1 MLTNLLLLILNFAG
15 GFLSLMLLARFF
27 MQWQRVSFHNQ
38 LGQFVIAT
46 TDWCVKPL
54 RRFLPG
60 LFGLDMAS
68 LLPAWVVQ
76 TILVYAGLVIG
87 GGLLNDNVAALLL
100 GVWGLGLVELMQLM
114 VYMVIG
120 IVLISAVFSW
130 VNPHA
135 PMAPLFFSLST
146 PFLRPLRKVIP
157 PVANVDLSPL
167 VLLLV
172 LQILLMVLKSIG
184 AAFAPLIFGL

>member
-1 MLTNLLLLILNFAG
+1 MLVNLLLLILNFAG

-46 TDWCVKPL
+46 TDWCVRPL
-54 RRFLPG
+54 RRVLPG
-60 LFGLDMAS
+60 MFGLDVAS

-76 TILVYAGLVIG
+76 T
-87 GGLLNDNVAALLL
+87 LLAFVTFAARGMPFSENAVGVLL
-100 GVWGLGLVELMQLM
+100 GLWGFGLVELLQLM
-114 VYMVIG
+114 VYMVMG

-135 PMAPLFFSLST
+135 PLAPLFFSLSE
-146 PFLRPLRKVIP
+146 PFLRPFRKVIP
-157 PVANVDLSPL
+157 PIANVDLSPL

-172 LQILLMVLKSIG
+172 LQVLLMFIGQLG
-184 AAFAPLIFGL
+184 AAFMPLVFGV

>member
-1 MLTNLLLLILNFAG
+1 MLVNLLLLILNFAG

-46 TDWCVKPL
+46 TDWCVRPL
-54 RRFLPG
+54 RRVLPG
-60 LFGLDMAS
+60 MFGLDVAS
-68 LLPAWVVQ
+68 LLPAWVIQ
-76 TILVYAGLVIG
+76 TLLAFVTFAARGMPFNENAVGVVLGL
-87 GGLLNDNVAALLL
+87 
-100 GVWGLGLVELMQLM
+100 WGFGLVELLQLM
-114 VYMVIG
+114 VYMVMG

-135 PMAPLFFSLST
+135 PLAPLFFSLSE
-146 PFLRPLRKVIP
+146 PFLRPFRRIIP
-157 PVANVDLSPL
+157 PIANVDLSPL

-172 LQILLMVLKSIG
+172 LQVLLMFIG
-184 AAFAPLIFGL
+184 QLGGAFMPLVFGG

>member
-1 MLTNLLLLILNFAG
+1 MMTNLLLLIINAAAT
-15 GFLSLMLLARFF
+15 FLTLMLLARFF

-38 LGQFVIAT
+38 LGQFVQAT

-60 LFGLDMAS
+60 VFGLDMSS
-68 LLPAWVVQ
+68 LLPAWLLQ
-76 TILVYAGLVIG
+76 TVLVYAELALG
-87 GGLLNDNVAALLL
+87 GASFNDNPA
-100 GVWGLGLVELMQLM
+100 GVLIGLWGVGMVEVFKVM
-114 VYMVIG
+114 VYMVMG

-135 PMAPLFFSLST
+135 PMAPLFYSLSA

-157 PVANVDLSPL
+157 PIANVDLSPL
-167 VLLLV
+167 VLLLL
-172 LQILLMVLKSIG
+172 LQVLLMFITGLRG
-184 AAFAPLIFGL
+184 AFVPLIFGV

>member
-1 MLTNLLLLILNFAG
+1 MMSSLLLLILNTAAT
-15 GFLSLMLLARFF
+15 LLTVLLLARFF

-38 LGQFVIAT
+38 LGQFVQAT

-60 LFGLDMAS
+60 VFGLDMAS

-76 TILVYAGLVIG
+76 TLLVYAELALHGSPFDGNVAGVVIG
-87 GGLLNDNVAALLL
+87 LW
-100 GVWGLGLVELMQLM
+100 GVGVVELFKVM
-114 VYMVIG
+114 VYMVMG

-135 PMAPLFFSLST
+135 PMAPLFYSLSA

-157 PVANVDLSPL
+157 TIANVDLSPL
-167 VLLLV
+167 ALLLLLQVLLMFIASLR
-172 LQILLMVLKSIG
+172 G
-184 AAFAPLIFGL
+184 AFAPLIFGV

>member
-27 MQWQRVSFHNQ
+27 MQWQRVGFHNQ

-46 TDWCVKPL
+46 TDWCVRPL
-54 RRFLPG
+54 RRLLPG

-68 LLPAWVVQ
+68 LLPAWVIQ
-76 TILVYAGLVIG
+76 TLLVFAGLLARGLPLG
-87 GGLLNDNVAALLL
+87 GNMAGMVL
-100 GVWGLGLVELMQLM
+100 GVWGVGLVELMQLM

-135 PMAPLFFSLST
+135 PMAPLFFSLAD

-157 PVANVDLSPL
+157 PIANVDLSPL
-167 VLLLV
+167 VLLLL
-172 LQILLMVLKSIG
+172 LQVLLMFLGHLG
-184 AAFAPLIFGL
+184 ATFTPLIYGP

>member
-1 MLTNLLLLILNFAG
+1 MLSNLLLLILNFAG

-54 RRFLPG
+54 RRVLPG
-60 LFGLDMAS
+60 MFGLDVAS

-76 TILVYAGLVIG
+76 TVLVFVVLAMRGMPFSDNAAGV
-87 GGLLNDNVAALLL
+87 LL
-100 GVWGLGLVELMQLM
+100 GVWGIGLIELMRMM

-130 VNPHA
+130 INPHA
-135 PMAPLFFSLST
+135 PLAPLFYSLSA
-146 PFLRPLRKVIP
+146 PFLRPLRKIIP
-157 PVANVDLSPL
+157 PIANVDLSPL

-172 LQILLMVLKSIG
+172 LQIVLMFIG
-184 AAFAPLIFGL
+184 RFAEAFSPLIYGG

>member
-1 MLTNLLLLILNFAG
+1 MLANLLLLILNFAG

-27 MQWQRVSFHNQ
+27 MQWQRVSFHNEI
-38 LGQFVIAT
+38 GQFVIAT
-46 TDWCVKPL
+46 TDWCVRPL
-54 RRFLPG
+54 RRVLPG

-76 TILVYAGLVIG
+76 TVLAFASLAARGVPFGDNIAGV
-87 GGLLNDNVAALLL
+87 LL
-100 GVWGLGLVELMQLM
+100 GVWGIGLVDLMQLM

-135 PMAPLFFSLST
+135 PMAPLFFTLAA
-146 PFLRPLRKVIP
+146 PFLRPFRKLIP
-157 PVANVDLSPL
+157 LVANVDLSPL

-172 LQILLMVLKSIG
+172 LQILLMLLARIG
-184 AAFAPLIFGL
+184 GAFTPLIVGL

>member
-1 MLTNLLLLILNFAG
+1 MLVNLLLLILNFAG

-38 LGQFVIAT
+38 VGQFVIAT
-46 TDWCVKPL
+46 TDWCVRPL

-60 LFGLDMAS
+60 VFGLDLAS
-68 LLPAWVVQ
+68 LLPAW
-76 TILVYAGLVIG
+76 LVETLLALATFAARGLPF
-87 GGLLNDNVAALLL
+87 NDNPVSVVL
-100 GVWGLGLVELMQLM
+100 GLWGFGLVELLQLM
-114 VYMVIG
+114 VYMVMG

-135 PMAPLFFSLST
+135 PMAPLFFSLAA
-146 PFLRPLRKVIP
+146 PFLRPLRRVIP
-157 PVANVDLSPL
+157 PIANVDLSPL

-172 LQILLMVLKSIG
+172 LQVILMFIG
-184 AAFAPLIFGL
+184 HLGGSFIPLIVAA